1 MNPFEMKPE
10 RKAELFVDWEKLWVR
25 PYSKREVD
33 PYTRTRV
40 ILMNGTEFE
49 NVWFSHQ
56 FSRATGD
63 NELRRKLALIRRS
76 EQQQQKLLA
85 HLKPAEE
92 TALEHTI
99 GYEQLAVDLTAHLAK
114 RVTDAD
120 IRDALDFALLEDFDH
135 LYRYADYLDATSGVH
150 AEELVGRY
158 TEIMPGRPTISH
170 HRHPYDSVR
179 WDMGGKKPVTI
190 DVLAANVITAAEQQT
205 MNYYMNTA
213 ALWPEETG
221 RRLYQEIGMIE
232 EQHVTQYGSLLN
244 PTLTPLENLLV
255 HQYVESW
262 LYWSMC
268 ETETDPHIRGVWQML
283 FEQELMHLNIA
294 QGLLREYEGKEWQ
307 YRIRSRRSGIDGEQ
321 HRRPGGLCG
330 RAPRN
335 TGNLRAVPATGQPAG
350 GKRGQPFV
358 HSGVYPQKRHGLPL
372 RNRAE
377 PGRGAEGSQGGQRF
391 RRSADAL

>member
-1 MNPFEMKPE
+1 M
-10 RKAELFVDWEKLWVR
+10 
-25 PYSKREVD
+25 
-33 PYTRTRV
+33 
-40 ILMNGTEFE
+40 
-49 NVWFSHQ
+49 
-56 FSRATGD
+56 
-63 NELRRKLALIRRS
+63 
-76 EQQQQKLLA
+76 
-85 HLKPAEE
+85 
-92 TALEHTI
+92 EHTI

-294 QGLLREYEGKEWQ
+294 QGLLREYEGKEWNEVLPDAEFPAPLRLESNIE
-307 YRIRSRRSGIDGEQ
+307 YVRGVLGSTANNTG
-321 HRRPGGLCG
+321 RPGGLCG
-330 RAPRN
+330 RAPRD